1 MAQQNSGKNPSL
13 DVMEEEFN
21 TGTESARDIPN
32 AQVGEGIQGTDSYP
46 GNSEQLG
53 DTGNRG
59 TEEETRRHE
68 EEELDTDGTND
79 SRRTN

>member
-1 MAQQNSGKNPSL
+1 MSENTEPNL
-13 DVMEEEFN
+13 NVLEEEFN
-21 TGTESARDIPN
+21 TGQESAKDIPN

-53 DTGNRG
+53 DVGNIG

-68 EEELDTDGTND
+68 KDELGVDNSND

>member
-1 MAQQNSGKNPSL
+1 MAENTKPNL
-13 DVMEEEFN
+13 NIMEEEFN
-21 TGTESARDIPN
+21 TGQESAKDIPN
-32 AQVGEGIQGTDSYP
+32 AQPGEGIQGTDGYP

-53 DTGNRG
+53 DVGNIG

-68 EEELDTDGTND
+68 EEELGVDDSND